1 MKKLLVATLIIF
13 LMNLILNIVLL
24 STDTQVSAF
33 NALCGWSCALLGILR
48 ETGIWRK

>member
-13 LMNLILNIVLL
+13 LVNLIFNIVML

-33 NALCGWSCALLGILR
+33 NALCGWFCAILGVIK
-48 ETGIWRK
+48 EMEEK

>member
-13 LMNLILNIVLL
+13 LVNLILNIVLL

-33 NALCGWSCALLGILR
+33 NALCGWLCAILGVIK
-48 ETGIWRK
+48 EMGEN